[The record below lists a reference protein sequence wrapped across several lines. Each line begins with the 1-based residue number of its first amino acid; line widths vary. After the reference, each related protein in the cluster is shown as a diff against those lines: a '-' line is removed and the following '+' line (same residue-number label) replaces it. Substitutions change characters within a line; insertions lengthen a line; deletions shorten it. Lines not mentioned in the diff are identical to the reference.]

1 MAKTRTTTP
10 AKAAA
15 SVVWAATYA
24 PTADAVDVL
33 GLLLVVVEGLLL
45 PVVVLPVTGVVPL
58 PLVVLGVPPPVVP
71 PPCQCDFCSDSRQ
84 GKRSSHTK
92 KKGLPRNFAG
102 RRKRM
107 RCLLTN

>member
-24 PTADAVDVL
+24 PTADTVDVL

-71 PPCQCDFCSDSRQ
+71 PPCQCGF
-84 GKRSSHTK
+84 
-92 KKGLPRNFAG
+92 LF
-102 RRKRM
+102 
-107 RCLLTN
+107 